1 MHRTPALLVIALLA
15 GLPHAADAAKSSCSA
30 KSGEYTTALLELY
43 TSEGCSSCP
52 PADEWLTRLPER
64 QSVPEKVVPLA
75 LHVDYWND
83 LGWVDIYSQ
92 KKFSDRQSR
101 RTFLNQT
108 HSVYTPQVVLNGHI
122 LPRWR
127 QQADAAIPL
136 VNATPAHADIALEIA
151 RNTSRVDITVSVK
164 TRRNYQGRTE
174 MYVALYE
181 RNLVR
186 RIEAGENRGRTLRHD
201 FVVRE
206 LRGPVELDKNGTGR
220 FTPRVKLDKEWK
232 QEDLGLAAFVQNRDT
247 GEILQTVALTL
258 CR

>member
-1 MHRTPALLVIALLA
+1 MHWIPALLVIGLLA
-15 GLPHAADAAKSSCSA
+15 GVPHAAVAAEVSCSA

-52 PADEWLTRLPER
+52 PADEWLTSLPR
-64 QSVPEKVVPLA
+64 QQLVPEKVVPLA
-75 LHVDYWND
+75 LHVDYWNH

-92 KKFSDRQSR
+92 KEFSDRQSR

-108 HSVYTPQVVLNGHI
+108 SQIYTPQVILNGHI

-127 QQADAAIPL
+127 QQADVAIPL
-136 VNATPAHADIALEIA
+136 VNATPPHADIAL
-151 RNTSRVDITVSVK
+151 RLSRHDNHVDVTVNAK
-164 TRRNYQGRTE
+164 TRHYPAQAE
-174 MYVALYE
+174 IYVAVYE

-206 LRGPVELDKNGTGR
+206 LYGPVKLDDNGEGHM
-220 FTPRVKLDKEWK
+220 TPRVKLNKDWK
-232 QEDLGLAAFVQNRDT
+232 QEDLGLAAFIQNRDT

>member
-1 MHRTPALLVIALLA
+1 MHRTPALLVTGLLA
-15 GLPHAADAAKSSCSA
+15 VFSGAAVATESA
-30 KSGEYTTALLELY
+30 CTARSGEHTTALLELY

-52 PADEWLTRLPER
+52 PADEWLATLPG
-64 QSVPEKVVPLA
+64 QHPVPDKLVPLA

-101 RTFLNQT
+101 RTFLNQGKAI
-108 HSVYTPQVVLNGHI
+108 YTPQVVLNGHV

-127 QQADAAIPL
+127 QQADVTIPL
-136 VNATPAHADIALEIA
+136 VNATPAHADITLKMTRQADLVEVEMDA
-151 RNTSRVDITVSVK
+151 R
-164 TRRNYQGRTE
+164 TRNNYKGQAE
-174 MYVALYE
+174 AYVAVYE

-206 LRGPVELDKNGTGR
+206 LHGPAELDKDGAVH
-220 FTPRVKLDKEWK
+220 FAPRVKLDKGWK
-232 QEDLGLAAFVQNRDT
+232 PADLGVAAFLQNRDT
-247 GEILQTVALTL
+247 GEILQTVARTL